1 MEIDAIINELVESL
15 KPADPLKIVLFGSY
29 ANGTAR
35 EDSDID
41 LMVILDN
48 DYVATNYT
56 ERMNRFLAVERL
68 IRDIHGKFAMDI
80 LVYSKKEL
88 GIIKDNGNDFIDEV
102 EQTGRVLYEKAS

>member
-41 LMVILDN
+41 LMVILNN
-48 DYVATNYT
+48 DEVAKT
-56 ERMNRFLAVERL
+56 FSERL
-68 IRDIHGKFAMDI
+68 QKKVYIRK
-80 LVYSKKEL
+80 LLQETNKKIAIDLQVFSRAEFKTVQSL
-88 GIIKDNGNDFIDEV
+88 GNSFINEIED
-102 EQTGRVLYEKAS
+102 TGRILYESAG